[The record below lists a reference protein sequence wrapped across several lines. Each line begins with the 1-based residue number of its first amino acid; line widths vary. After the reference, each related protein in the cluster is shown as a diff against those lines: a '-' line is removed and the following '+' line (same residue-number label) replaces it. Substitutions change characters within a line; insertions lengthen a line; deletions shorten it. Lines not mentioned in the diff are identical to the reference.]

1 MPTVAGSGAERGRV
15 SSRSFLSKHGAVF
28 AIGILFLLR
37 FLLAPVALLIP
48 EEAYYWM
55 YSKHPSLG
63 YLDHPPMVAWVI
75 AAGRYVFGD
84 TELGV
89 RAGTLLLAAGSTWLC
104 YRLAADWCGR
114 RSGLV
119 AAVLFSIIPLF
130 LGTGFVTTPDA
141 PLIFFWLLALLAVTR
156 AYRTG
161 SHGWWIVAGVATG
174 LGFVS
179 KYPALFL
186 APCTFLFLLSDR
198 RGRRLLSTAGPW
210 LALCLAVMMAWPV
223 ISWNAQNEWASFH
236 FQFARRLVGQGGLTP
251 GRTVEWV
258 AVQFALLSPLVF
270 VLFTAAG
277 WIALRRFRRDRTGRW
292 RFAACF
298 SIPWLA
304 VCVWHGLFSKVNINW
319 PLPAY
324 LGLLP
329 VAALLVRARVSL
341 PQRPAWLQD
350 RRLARRYTAT
360 MIAIN
365 VVILLLV
372 SVRVPW
378 LPRPH
383 ILAPWDKLGAAADA
397 AEDAFAAQTGSE
409 PFIISDGK
417 YKLASELAFYMR
429 DWPRSDDWGEII
441 PAIAM
446 LGGGLSYVNWHNQE
460 GFLGRNAIYIAKDL
474 RPIKLEMLRACF
486 ARVDEPHKFFSHTH
500 GFGQQQDYWVVCCR
514 DFRGVSAE
522 LRGPP

>member
-1 MPTVAGSGAERGRV
+1 VPFP
-15 SSRSFLSKHGAVF
+15 SFLTKYGAVF
-28 AIGILFLLR
+28 VVGILFLPR
-37 FLLAPVALLIP
+37 FLLAPVALLIS

-55 YSKHPSLG
+55 YSKYPSLG
-63 YLDHPPMVAWVI
+63 YLDHPPMVEWVI

-119 AAVLFSIIPLF
+119 AAVLFSITPLF
-130 LGTGFVTTPDA
+130 LGAGFVTTPDA

-161 SHGWWIVAGVATG
+161 SYGWWLVAGVATG

-186 APCTFLFLLSDR
+186 VPCTFLFLLSDR
-198 RGRRLLSTAGPW
+198 RGRRRLLSPGPW
-210 LALCLAVMMAWPV
+210 LALCIAVIVAWPV
-223 ISWNAQNEWASFH
+223 ISWNAQNEWASFR
-236 FQFARRLVGQGGLTP
+236 FQFARRLAGQGGLTP
-251 GRTVEWV
+251 ARTVEWV
-258 AVQFALLSPLVF
+258 AVQFGLLSPLVF
-270 VLFTAAG
+270 VLFTAAW

-329 VAALLVRARVSL
+329 VAALLVRARISL
-341 PQRPAWLQD
+341 PQRLAWLQD
-350 RRLARRYTAT
+350 RRLARRYTAM
-360 MIAIN
+360 MIA
-365 VVILLLV
+365 VDVLVLLFV
-372 SVRVPW
+372 SVRVPL
-378 LPRPH
+378 LPRPD
-383 ILAPWDKLGAAADA
+383 ILAPWDELGEAAEV

-409 PFIISDGK
+409 PFIIADGK

-429 DWPRSDDWGEII
+429 DWPQSRDWSEIV
-441 PAIAM
+441 PATIVM
-446 LGGGLSYVNWHNQE
+446 GGGLNYANWHQQRE
-460 GFLGRNAIYIAKDL
+460 FFGRNAIYITKDL
-474 RPIKLEMLRACF
+474 KPLRLEMLRACF
-486 ARVDEPHKFFSHTH
+486 ARVEEPQKLFSHAH
-500 GFGQQQDYWVVCCR
+500 GLGRQQDYWVICLW
-514 DFRGVSAE
+514 DFRGVSPEAGG
-522 LRGPP
+522 LP